1 MADLVIYLL
10 LINRYEDYSDRGA
23 VVHHSLKESVE
34 VDVTKI
40 IVGKPLPGLSGSI
53 VRHYDFTLLELEY
66 DGKTFRITPGKE
78 EKIGYSGSGGE
89 MGVCQ
94 DMVTTIKYALDKP
107 QYFGGFQFEDRVR

>member
-1 MADLVIYLL
+1 MAKAII
-10 LINRYEDYSDRGA
+10 INRYEDYSDRGA

-40 IVGKPLPGLSGSI
+40 IVGKPLPGLPGSI

-78 EKIGYSGSGGE
+78 KKIGYSGSGGE

-94 DMVTTIKYALDKP
+94 DMVTTW
-107 QYFGGFQFEDRVR
+107 